1 MKITTFFDN
10 PMDEYAS
17 LVFEITCLVSTLKKK
32 LLGFGLFYFHSK
44 EIEKKS
50 KHVIFNVEP

>member
-1 MKITTFFDN
+1 
-10 PMDEYAS
+10 MDEYAS